1 MMHEV
6 ILNTVPFSFRVTT
19 NSTLVINNLQR
30 VYGSA
35 NLNTAPTENDFA
47 HYSVS
52 LLLQRKVGRPWKQQA
67 RFKCDD
73 LEPFLPMDADKS
85 YAMLEWGLNWVIA
98 AHEVSHVIV
107 HAGVLAKDNK
117 AILLPAHP
125 GSGKSTTS
133 CAFMKHGWRLLSDE
147 LALITPNT
155 LTVTPFVRPV
165 CLKNASVDIVSE
177 WLPEQAKSDIAPN
190 THKGDVADLAPT
202 EISWREKASTA
213 SLSAVVL
220 PSYRADTYCEIQPL
234 THRQAFNQIYEH
246 CFNIG
251 ILGAQGFSTL
261 AGIADKVSA
270 YHITFNE
277 ADEIVSF
284 IEETLAIAT

>member
-1 MMHEV
+1 M
-6 ILNTVPFSFRVTT
+6 
-19 NSTLVINNLQR
+19 
-30 VYGSA
+30 
-35 NLNTAPTENDFA
+35 
-47 HYSVS
+47 
-52 LLLQRKVGRPWKQQA
+52 
-67 RFKCDD
+67 
-73 LEPFLPMDADKS
+73 
-85 YAMLEWGLNWVIA
+85 
-98 AHEVSHVIV
+98 

-190 THKGDVADLAPT
+190 THKGDVAHLAPT

-220 PSYRADTYCEIQPL
+220 RSYRADTYCEIQPL